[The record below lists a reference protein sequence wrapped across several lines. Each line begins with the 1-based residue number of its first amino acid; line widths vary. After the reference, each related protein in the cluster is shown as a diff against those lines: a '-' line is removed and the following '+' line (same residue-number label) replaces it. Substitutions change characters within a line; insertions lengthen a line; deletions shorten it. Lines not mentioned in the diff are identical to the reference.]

1 VAAPGTQ
8 YLAPNTFKNIVPSNQ
23 LTIGSRGSKLALFQ
37 ANWIKSKLEVA
48 HADLRVVV
56 EIIKTSG
63 DIFLDAPLS
72 QIGGKGLF
80 TKEIEDALLA
90 RRIDLAV
97 HSLKDLPTVLP
108 AGLSLGAV
116 SSRED
121 VRDAFL
127 SNEHRSLVALPKGA
141 RVGTSSLRRQSQ
153 LLRLRSDLKVANL
166 RGNLDT
172 RIRKLD
178 EKQYDAILLA
188 CAGLDRLGYQHRIV
202 ERLSVQQ
209 LCPAV
214 GQGALGIEIRETDD
228 ETRNRLQC
236 LHHAP
241 THSAVTA
248 ERAFLRRLGG
258 GCQVPIAGHAWIE
271 ESRIEMLGVVASTD
285 GQQLFRDQAGASIE
299 QAAELGVQLAERL
312 LASGASEILKVLSAS

>member
-1 VAAPGTQ
+1 MT
-8 YLAPNTFKNIVPSNQ
+8 SSQ
-23 LTIGSRGSKLALFQ
+23 LTIGSRGSKLALVQ
-37 ANWIKSKLEVA
+37 ANWVKTQLEAAHSDIK
-48 HADLRVVV
+48 VVI

-63 DIFLDAPLS
+63 DVFLDAPLS

-80 TKEIEDALLA
+80 TKEIEDALLEG
-90 RRIDLAV
+90 RIDLAV

-108 AGLSLGAV
+108 QGLTLGAV
-116 SSRED
+116 SPRED
-121 VRDAFL
+121 VRDALLSRDFL
-127 SNEHRSLVALPKGA
+127 SLAALPTGA

-153 LLRLRSDLKVANL
+153 LLRIRRDLDVANL

-188 CAGLDRLGYQHRIV
+188 CAGLDRLGYQHRIA
-202 ERLSVQQ
+202 ERISIHQ

-214 GQGALGIEIRETDD
+214 GQGALGIETREADGR
-228 ETRNRLQC
+228 TRKRLQC
-236 LHHAP
+236 LHHLP

-248 ERAFLRRLGG
+248 ERAFLGRLGG

-271 ESRIEMLGVVASTD
+271 GSRLEMLGVVASAD
-285 GQQLFRDQAGASIE
+285 GQAFFRDQASAPTD
-299 QAAELGVQLAERL
+299 QAVELGSQLAERI
-312 LASGASEILKVLSAS
+312 LASGASKILKTLSTT

>member
-1 VAAPGTQ
+1 
-8 YLAPNTFKNIVPSNQ
+8 LSSNQ

-37 ANWIKSKLEVA
+37 ANWAKSRLETV
-48 HADLRVVV
+48 HSDLRVVI

-63 DIFLDAPLS
+63 DVFLDAPLS

-80 TKEIEDALLA
+80 TKEIEDALLDG
-90 RRIDLAV
+90 RIDLAV

-108 AGLSLGAV
+108 AGLSLAAV

-121 VRDAFL
+121 ARDAFL
-127 SNEHRSLVALPKGA
+127 SNEHRSLHALPKGA
-141 RVGTSSLRRQSQ
+141 KVGTSSLRRQSQ
-153 LLRLRSDLKVANL
+153 LLWLRQDLEVANL

-188 CAGLDRLGYQHRIV
+188 CAGLDRLGYQHRIA

-214 GQGALGIEIRETDD
+214 GQGALGIEIREMDD

-236 LHHAP
+236 LHHPP

-271 ESRIEMLGVVASTD
+271 ESRLEMLGVVASVD
-285 GQQLFRDQAGASIE
+285 GQQLFRDQASAPIE
-299 QAAELGVQLAERL
+299 QGAELGAQLAERL
-312 LASGASEILKVLSAS
+312 LASGASEILRALSAS

>member
-1 VAAPGTQ
+1 M
-8 YLAPNTFKNIVPSNQ
+8 PSNQ

-37 ANWIKSKLEVA
+37 ANWVKSKLEA
-48 HADLRVVV
+48 THSDLRVVI

-63 DIFLDAPLS
+63 DVFLDAPLS

-80 TKEIEDALLA
+80 TKEIEDALLES
-90 RRIDLAV
+90 RIDLAV

-108 AGLSLGAV
+108 EGLSLGAV

-127 SNEHRSLVALPKGA
+127 SNEHSSLVALPKGA

-153 LLRLRSDLKVANL
+153 LLRLRSDLEVANL

-188 CAGLDRLGYQHRIV
+188 CAGLDRLGYQHRIA
-202 ERLSVQQ
+202 ERLSIQQ

-228 ETRNRLQC
+228 STRNRLQC

-258 GCQVPIAGHAWIE
+258 GCQVPIAGHTWIE
-271 ESRIEMLGVVASTD
+271 ESRLEMLGVVASTD
-285 GQQLFRDQAGASIE
+285 GRRLFRDQGSAPIE
-299 QAAELGVQLAERL
+299 QAADLGEQLAERL
-312 LASGASEILKVLSAS
+312 LASGASEILKALSAP

>member
-1 VAAPGTQ
+1 VA
-8 YLAPNTFKNIVPSNQ
+8 SNQ
-23 LTIGSRGSKLALFQ
+23 LIIGSRGSKLALFQ
-37 ANWIKSKLEVA
+37 ANWVKAQLEAAHAGLEVII
-48 HADLRVVV
+48 

-63 DIFLDAPLS
+63 DVFLEAPLS

-80 TKEIEDALLA
+80 TKEIEDALLEG
-90 RRIDLAV
+90 RIDLAV

-108 AGLSLGAV
+108 AGLSLAAV
-116 SSRED
+116 SRRED
-121 VRDAFL
+121 ARDAFL
-127 SNEHRSLVALPKGA
+127 SNAYSNLGALPKGA

-153 LLRLRSDLKVANL
+153 LLRLRSDLAVTNL

-172 RIRKLD
+172 RLRKLD

-214 GQGALGIEIRETDD
+214 GQGALGIESRETD
-228 ETRNRLQC
+228 EPTRSQLQC
-236 LHHAP
+236 LHHPA
-241 THSAVTA
+241 THAAVTA
-248 ERAFLRRLGG
+248 ERALLRRLGG

-271 ESRIEMLGVVASTD
+271 GSRLEILGVVASTD
-285 GQQLFRDQAGASIE
+285 GRQLFRE
-299 QAAELGVQLAERL
+299 QASAPVEQAEQLGSQLAERL
-312 LASGASEILKVLSAS
+312 LASGASEILKTLSAQ

>member
-1 VAAPGTQ
+1 M
-8 YLAPNTFKNIVPSNQ
+8 KVPSNQ

-37 ANWIKSKLEVA
+37 ANWVKSHLEAA
-48 HADLRVVV
+48 HSDVQIVID
-56 EIIKTSG
+56 IIKTSG
-63 DIFLDAPLS
+63 DVFLEAPLS

-80 TKEIEDALLA
+80 TKEIEDALLDG
-90 RRIDLAV
+90 RIDLAV

-108 AGLSLGAV
+108 AGLSLGAI
-116 SSRED
+116 SQRED

-127 SNEHRSLVALPKGA
+127 SNDHCSLGSLPKGA

-153 LLRLRSDLKVANL
+153 LLRLRSDLEVANL

-188 CAGLDRLGYQHRIV
+188 CAGLDRLGYQHRIT
-202 ERLSVQQ
+202 ERLSVLQ

-214 GQGALGIEIRETDD
+214 GQGALGVEIREADTA
-228 ETRNRLQC
+228 TRSLLQC
-236 LHHAP
+236 LHHQP
-241 THSAVTA
+241 THLAVTA
-248 ERAFLRRLGG
+248 ERAFLRHLGG

-271 ESRIEMLGVVASTD
+271 ESKLQMLGVVASTN
-285 GQQLFRDQAGASIE
+285 GQELFRDQASAPVE
-299 QAAELGVQLAERL
+299 QAAELGSELAKRL
-312 LASGASEILKVLSAS
+312 LASGASELLKALAIPLR

>member
-1 VAAPGTQ
+1 MA
-8 YLAPNTFKNIVPSNQ
+8 SNQ

-37 ANWIKSKLEVA
+37 ANWVKSQLEAA
-48 HADLRVVV
+48 HTGLKVVI

-63 DIFLDAPLS
+63 DVFLDAPLS

-80 TKEIEDALLA
+80 TKEIEDALLDG
-90 RRIDLAV
+90 RIDLAV

-108 AGLSLGAV
+108 AGLSLAAV
-116 SSRED
+116 SRRED
-121 VRDAFL
+121 ARDAFL
-127 SNEHRSLVALPKGA
+127 SNQHRSLGVLPKGA

-153 LLRLRSDLKVANL
+153 LLQLRSDLEVANL

-214 GQGALGIEIRETDD
+214 GQGALGIETRETDD

-236 LHHAP
+236 LHHPP

-248 ERAFLRRLGG
+248 ERTFLRRLGG

-285 GQQLFRDQAGASIE
+285 GQQLFRDQASAPVE
-299 QAAELGVQLAERL
+299 QAAAMGSQLAERL
-312 LASGASEILKVLSAS
+312 LASGARELLNALSP

>member
-1 VAAPGTQ
+1 V
-8 YLAPNTFKNIVPSNQ
+8 VSNQ

-37 ANWIKSKLEVA
+37 ANWVKSQLEAA
-48 HADLRVVV
+48 HSGLKVVI

-63 DIFLDAPLS
+63 DVFLNAPLS

-80 TKEIEDALLA
+80 TKEIEDALLEG
-90 RRIDLAV
+90 RIDLAV

-108 AGLSLGAV
+108 AGLSLAAV
-116 SSRED
+116 SRRED
-121 VRDAFL
+121 ARDAFL
-127 SNEHRSLVALPKGA
+127 SNQHRSLGGLPKGA

-153 LLRLRSDLKVANL
+153 LLRLRSDLEVANL

-178 EKQYDAILLA
+178 EKQYDGILLA
-188 CAGLDRLGYQHRIV
+188 CAGLDRLGYQDRIV
-202 ERLSVQQ
+202 ERLSVQE

-214 GQGALGIEIRETDD
+214 GQGALGIETRETDD

-258 GCQVPIAGHAWIE
+258 GCQVPIAGHAWVE
-271 ESRIEMLGVVASTD
+271 ESRLEMLGVVASTD
-285 GQQLFRDQAGASIE
+285 GHHLFRDQASAPAEHAG
-299 QAAELGVQLAERL
+299 ELGSQLAERL
-312 LASGASEILKVLSAS
+312 LASGAGNILNALSP

>member
-1 VAAPGTQ
+1 VA
-8 YLAPNTFKNIVPSNQ
+8 SNQ

-37 ANWIKSKLEVA
+37 ANWVKAQLEAA
-48 HADLRVVV
+48 HAGLQVVI

-63 DIFLDAPLS
+63 DVFLDAPLS

-80 TKEIEDALLA
+80 TKEIEDALLDD
-90 RRIDLAV
+90 RIDLAV

-108 AGLSLGAV
+108 AGLSLAAV
-116 SSRED
+116 SCRED
-121 VRDAFL
+121 ARDAFV
-127 SNEHRSLVALPKGA
+127 SNEHSSLGALPKGA

-153 LLRLRSDLKVANL
+153 LLRLRSDLEVANL

-178 EKQYDAILLA
+178 EEQYDAILLA
-188 CAGLDRLGYQHRIV
+188 CAGLDRLGYQHRIA

-214 GQGALGIEIRETDD
+214 GQGALGIETRETDQ
-228 ETRNRLQC
+228 ETRGQLQC
-236 LHHAP
+236 LHHPP
-241 THSAVTA
+241 THSAVIA

-271 ESRIEMLGVVASTD
+271 ESRLEMLGVVASTD
-285 GQQLFRDQAGASIE
+285 GQKLFRDQASAPIE
-299 QAAELGVQLAERL
+299 QAAELGTQLAERL
-312 LASGASEILKVLSAS
+312 LASGAREILKALTAP

>member
-1 VAAPGTQ
+1 
-8 YLAPNTFKNIVPSNQ
+8 VPSNQ

-37 ANWIKSKLEVA
+37 ANWSKSKLEAA
-48 HADLRVVV
+48 HSDLRVDIK
-56 EIIKTSG
+56 IIKTSG
-63 DIFLDAPLS
+63 DVFLDAPLS

-80 TKEIEDALLA
+80 TKEIEDALLDGV
-90 RRIDLAV
+90 IDLAV

-108 AGLSLGAV
+108 AGLSLAAV

-121 VRDAFL
+121 ARDAFL
-127 SNEHRSLVALPKGA
+127 SNEYRNLDALPKGA
-141 RVGTSSLRRQSQ
+141 KVGTSSLRRQSQ
-153 LLRLRSDLKVANL
+153 LLRLRRDLEVANL
-166 RGNLDT
+166 RGNLET

-178 EKQYDAILLA
+178 ERQYDAILLA
-188 CAGLDRLGYQHRIV
+188 CAGLDRLGYQDRIV

-214 GQGALGIEIRETDD
+214 GQGALAIEIREMDD
-228 ETRNRLQC
+228 ETRNRLQS

-271 ESRIEMLGVVASTD
+271 DSRLEMLGVVASTD
-285 GQQLFRDQAGASIE
+285 GRQMFRDQASGSIE
-299 QAAELGVQLAERL
+299 RADALGAQLAERL
-312 LASGASEILKVLSAS
+312 LASGASEILKALSAS

>member
-1 VAAPGTQ
+1 M
-8 YLAPNTFKNIVPSNQ
+8 PSNQ

-37 ANWIKSKLEVA
+37 ANWVKSKLEAA
-48 HADLRVVV
+48 HSDLRVVI

-63 DIFLDAPLS
+63 DVFLDAPLS

-80 TKEIEDALLA
+80 TKEIEDALLES
-90 RRIDLAV
+90 RIDLAV

-108 AGLSLGAV
+108 EGLSLGAV

-127 SNEHRSLVALPKGA
+127 SNEHSSLVALPKGA

-153 LLRLRSDLKVANL
+153 LLRLRSDLEVANL

-214 GQGALGIEIRETDD
+214 GQGALGIEIRDTDD
-228 ETRNRLQC
+228 TTRNRLQC
-236 LHHAP
+236 LHHTT

-258 GCQVPIAGHAWIE
+258 GCQVPIAGHAWIK
-271 ESRIEMLGVVASTD
+271 ESRLEMLGVVASTD
-285 GQQLFRDQAGASIE
+285 GQQLFRDQASAPIE
-299 QAAELGVQLAERL
+299 QAAELGAQLAERL
-312 LASGASEILKVLSAS
+312 LASGASEILKALSAS

>member
-1 VAAPGTQ
+1 
-8 YLAPNTFKNIVPSNQ
+8 VPSNQ

-37 ANWIKSKLEVA
+37 ANWSKSKLEAA
-48 HADLRVVV
+48 HSDLRVAIK
-56 EIIKTSG
+56 IIKTSG
-63 DIFLDAPLS
+63 DVFLDAPLS

-80 TKEIEDALLA
+80 TKEIEDALLDGV
-90 RRIDLAV
+90 IDLAV

-108 AGLSLGAV
+108 AGLSLAAV

-121 VRDAFL
+121 ARDAFL
-127 SNEHRSLVALPKGA
+127 SNEYRNLDALPKGA
-141 RVGTSSLRRQSQ
+141 KVGTSSLRRQSQ
-153 LLRLRSDLKVANL
+153 LLRLRRDLEVANL
-166 RGNLDT
+166 RGNLET

-178 EKQYDAILLA
+178 ERQYDAILLA
-188 CAGLDRLGYQHRIV
+188 CAGLDRLGYQDRIV
-202 ERLSVQQ
+202 ERLSVEQ

-214 GQGALGIEIRETDD
+214 GQGALAIEIREMDD
-228 ETRNRLQC
+228 ETRNRLQS

-271 ESRIEMLGVVASTD
+271 DSRLEMLGVVASTD
-285 GQQLFRDQAGASIE
+285 GRQMFRDQASGSIE
-299 QAAELGVQLAERL
+299 RADALGAQLAERL
-312 LASGASEILKVLSAS
+312 LASGASEILKALSAS

>member
-1 VAAPGTQ
+1 
-8 YLAPNTFKNIVPSNQ
+8 VPLDQ

-37 ANWIKSKLEVA
+37 ANWTKSKLEAA
-48 HADLRVVV
+48 HSDLRVDIK
-56 EIIKTSG
+56 IIKTSG
-63 DIFLDAPLS
+63 DVFLDAPLS

-80 TKEIEDALLA
+80 TKEIEDALLDS
-90 RRIDLAV
+90 RIDLAV

-108 AGLSLGAV
+108 TGLSLAAV

-121 VRDAFL
+121 ARDAFL
-127 SNEHRSLVALPKGA
+127 SNDHHCLDALPKGSK
-141 RVGTSSLRRQSQ
+141 VGTSSLRRQSQ
-153 LLRLRSDLKVANL
+153 LLRLRPDLEVANL
-166 RGNLDT
+166 RGNVDT

-178 EKQYDAILLA
+178 EKHYDAILLA
-188 CAGLDRLGYQHRIV
+188 CAGLDRLGYQDRIV

-214 GQGALGIEIRETDD
+214 GQGALAIEIRDMDD
-228 ETRNRLQC
+228 ETRNRLQS
-236 LHHAP
+236 LHHVP

-271 ESRIEMLGVVASTD
+271 NSRLEMLGVVASTD
-285 GQQLFRDQAGASIE
+285 GRQMFRDQASGSIE
-299 QAAELGVQLAERL
+299 QADALGTQLAERL
-312 LASGASEILKVLSAS
+312 LASGAREILQALSAS

>member
-1 VAAPGTQ
+1 VA
-8 YLAPNTFKNIVPSNQ
+8 SNQ

-37 ANWIKSKLEVA
+37 ANWVKSQLEAA
-48 HADLRVVV
+48 HTGLKVVI

-63 DIFLDAPLS
+63 DVFLDAPLS

-80 TKEIEDALLA
+80 TKEIEDALLDG
-90 RRIDLAV
+90 RIDLAV

-108 AGLSLGAV
+108 AGLSLAAV
-116 SSRED
+116 SRRED
-121 VRDAFL
+121 ARDAFL
-127 SNEHRSLVALPKGA
+127 SNAHRSLGALPKGA

-153 LLRLRSDLKVANL
+153 LLQLRSDLEVANL

-214 GQGALGIEIRETDD
+214 GQGALGIETRETDD

-236 LHHAP
+236 LHHPP

-248 ERAFLRRLGG
+248 ERTFLRRLGG

-285 GQQLFRDQAGASIE
+285 GQQLFRDQASAPVE
-299 QAAELGVQLAERL
+299 QAAAMGSQLAERL
-312 LASGASEILKVLSAS
+312 LASGARELLNALSP

>member
-1 VAAPGTQ
+1 
-8 YLAPNTFKNIVPSNQ
+8 
-23 LTIGSRGSKLALFQ
+23 LFQ
-37 ANWIKSKLEVA
+37 ANWVKSQLEAA
-48 HADLRVVV
+48 HPELPISIEV
-56 EIIKTSG
+56 IKTSG
-63 DIFLDAPLS
+63 DVFLDAPLS

-80 TKEIEDALLA
+80 TKEIEDALLDG
-90 RRIDLAV
+90 RIDLAV

-116 SSRED
+116 SRRED

-127 SNEHRSLVALPKGA
+127 SNAHRSFAALPKGA

-153 LLRLRSDLKVANL
+153 VLRLRGDLEVANL
-166 RGNLDT
+166 RGNVDT

-188 CAGLDRLGYQHRIV
+188 CAGLDRLGYQDRIT
-202 ERLSVQQ
+202 ERLSVLQ

-214 GQGALGIEIRETDD
+214 GQGALGIETRETDTP
-228 ETRNRLQC
+228 TRKQLQC
-236 LHHAP
+236 LHHLP

-271 ESRIEMLGVVASTD
+271 GSRLEMLGVVASAD
-285 GQQLFRDQAGASIE
+285 GQQLFRDQASGTVG
-299 QAAELGVQLAERL
+299 QAEELGSQLAERL
-312 LASGASEILKVLSAS
+312 LASGASEIINGLSNA

>member
-1 VAAPGTQ
+1 M
-8 YLAPNTFKNIVPSNQ
+8 PSNQ

-37 ANWIKSKLEVA
+37 ANWVKSKLEAA
-48 HADLRVVV
+48 HSDLRVVI

-63 DIFLDAPLS
+63 DVFLDAPLS

-80 TKEIEDALLA
+80 TKEIEDALLES
-90 RRIDLAV
+90 RIDLAV

-108 AGLSLGAV
+108 EGLSLGAV

-127 SNEHRSLVALPKGA
+127 SNEHSSLVALPKGA

-153 LLRLRSDLKVANL
+153 LLRLRSDLEVANL

-214 GQGALGIEIRETDD
+214 GQGALGIEIRDTDD
-228 ETRNRLQC
+228 TTRNRLQC
-236 LHHAP
+236 LHHTT

-258 GCQVPIAGHAWIE
+258 GCQVPIAGHAWSE
-271 ESRIEMLGVVASTD
+271 ESRLEMLGIVASTD
-285 GQQLFRDQAGASIE
+285 GQQLFRDQASAPIE
-299 QAAELGVQLAERL
+299 QAAELGAQLAERL
-312 LASGASEILKVLSAS
+312 LASGASEILKALSAS

>member
-1 VAAPGTQ
+1 
-8 YLAPNTFKNIVPSNQ
+8 VPSNQ

-37 ANWIKSKLEVA
+37 ANWVKSKLEAA
-48 HADLRVVV
+48 HSDLRVVI

-63 DIFLDAPLS
+63 DVFLDAPLS

-80 TKEIEDALLA
+80 TKEIEDALLES
-90 RRIDLAV
+90 RIDLAV

-108 AGLSLGAV
+108 EGLSLGAV

-127 SNEHRSLVALPKGA
+127 SNEHSSLVALPKGA

-153 LLRLRSDLKVANL
+153 LLRLRSDLEVANL

-214 GQGALGIEIRETDD
+214 GQGALGIEIRDTDD
-228 ETRNRLQC
+228 TTRNRLQC
-236 LHHAP
+236 LHHTT

-258 GCQVPIAGHAWIE
+258 GCQVPIAGHAWSE
-271 ESRIEMLGVVASTD
+271 ESRLEMLGIVASTD
-285 GQQLFRDQAGASIE
+285 GQQLFRDQASAPIE
-299 QAAELGVQLAERL
+299 QAAELGAQLAERL
-312 LASGASEILKVLSAS
+312 LASGASEILKALSAS

>member
-1 VAAPGTQ
+1 
-8 YLAPNTFKNIVPSNQ
+8 LETFVPQDQ

-37 ANWIKSKLEVA
+37 ANWVKSQLEAA
-48 HADLRVVV
+48 HPGIPIVID
-56 EIIKTSG
+56 IIRTSG
-63 DIFLDAPLS
+63 DVFLEAPLS

-80 TKEIEDALLA
+80 TKEIEDALLEGK
-90 RRIDLAV
+90 IDLAV

-116 SSRED
+116 SRRED

-127 SNEHRSLVALPKGA
+127 SNTHRSLAGLPKGA

-153 LLRLRSDLKVANL
+153 LLRLRSDLEIANL

-188 CAGLDRLGYQHRIV
+188 CAGLDRLGYQDRIT
-202 ERLSVQQ
+202 ERLSVLQ

-214 GQGALGIEIRETDD
+214 GQGALGIEIRETDAA
-228 ETRNRLQC
+228 TRGRLQC
-236 LHHAP
+236 LHHQP
-241 THSAVTA
+241 THAAVTA
-248 ERAFLRRLGG
+248 ERAFLRHLGG

-271 ESRIEMLGVVASTD
+271 ESQLQLLGVVASTD
-285 GQQLFRDQAGASIE
+285 GQQLFRDQISAPIE
-299 QAAELGVQLAERL
+299 QATELGSQLAKRL
-312 LASGASEILKVLSAS
+312 LASGASEILKALSVPLR

>member
-1 VAAPGTQ
+1 VS
-8 YLAPNTFKNIVPSNQ
+8 SNQ

-37 ANWIKSKLEVA
+37 ANWAKSRLETE
-48 HADLRVVV
+48 HPDLRVLI

-63 DIFLDAPLS
+63 DVFVDAPLS

-80 TKEIEDALLA
+80 TKEIEEALLDS
-90 RRIDLAV
+90 RIDLAV

-108 AGLSLGAV
+108 PGLSLAAV

-121 VRDAFL
+121 ARDAFL
-127 SNEHRSLVALPKGA
+127 SNKHRSLDALPNGA

-153 LLRLRSDLKVANL
+153 LLHLRQDLEVANL

-188 CAGLDRLGYQHRIV
+188 CAGLDRLGYQRRIA

-214 GQGALGIEIRETDD
+214 GQGALGIEIREIDD

-271 ESRIEMLGVVASTD
+271 EARLEMLGVVASTD
-285 GQQLFRDQAGASIE
+285 GRQVFRDQASAPIE

-312 LASGASEILKVLSAS
+312 LASGASEILKALSAS

>member
-1 VAAPGTQ
+1 M
-8 YLAPNTFKNIVPSNQ
+8 PSNQ
-23 LTIGSRGSKLALFQ
+23 LTITIGSRGSKLALFQ
-37 ANWIKSKLEVA
+37 ANWVKSQLEATHSDLEV
-48 HADLRVVV
+48 VI

-63 DIFLDAPLS
+63 DVFLDAPLS

-80 TKEIEDALLA
+80 TKEIEDALLDA
-90 RRIDLAV
+90 RIDLAV

-108 AGLSLGAV
+108 AGLSLAAV
-116 SSRED
+116 SRRED

-127 SNEHRSLVALPKGA
+127 SNEHRSLGALPKGA

-153 LLRLRSDLKVANL
+153 LLRLRSDLEVANL

-178 EKQYDAILLA
+178 EKQYGAILLA
-188 CAGLDRLGYQHRIV
+188 CAGLDRLGYQHRIA

-214 GQGALGIEIRETDD
+214 GQGALGIETRESDAA
-228 ETRNRLQC
+228 TRSRLQC
-236 LHHAP
+236 LHHPP

-271 ESRIEMLGVVASTD
+271 ESRIEMLGVVASAD
-285 GQQLFRDQAGASIE
+285 GQQFFRDQASAPVE
-299 QAAELGVQLAERL
+299 QAAQLGSQLAERL
-312 LASGASEILKVLSAS
+312 LANGASEILKALSAP

>member
-1 VAAPGTQ
+1 M
-8 YLAPNTFKNIVPSNQ
+8 PSHL

-37 ANWIKSKLEVA
+37 ANWVKSKLETA
-48 HADLRVVV
+48 HSDIRVVV
-56 EIIKTSG
+56 EIVKTSG
-63 DIFLDAPLS
+63 DVFLDAPLS

-80 TKEIEDALLA
+80 TKEIEDALLDG
-90 RRIDLAV
+90 RIDLAV

-108 AGLSLGAV
+108 AGLHLAAV

-127 SNEHRSLVALPKGA
+127 SNKHRSLGALPNGA
-141 RVGTSSLRRQSQ
+141 KVGTSSLRRQSQ
-153 LLRLRSDLKVANL
+153 LLRLRRDLEVANL

-178 EKQYDAILLA
+178 EGQYDAILLA
-188 CAGLDRLGYQHRIV
+188 CAGLDRLGYQQRIV

-214 GQGALGIEIRETDD
+214 GQGALGIETRELDD
-228 ETRNRLQC
+228 ETQNRLQC

-271 ESRIEMLGVVASTD
+271 ESRLELLGVVASTD
-285 GQQLFRDQAGASIE
+285 GRQLFRGQTSAPIE
-299 QAAELGVQLAERL
+299 QAGELGAELAERL
-312 LASGASEILKVLSAS
+312 LASGASEILQALSAS

>member
-1 VAAPGTQ
+1 M
-8 YLAPNTFKNIVPSNQ
+8 PSNQ

-37 ANWIKSKLEVA
+37 ANWAKSKLETV
-48 HADLRVVV
+48 HSDLRVVI

-80 TKEIEDALLA
+80 TKEIEDALLDG
-90 RRIDLAV
+90 RIDLAV

-108 AGLSLGAV
+108 AGLGLAAV

-121 VRDAFL
+121 ARDAFL
-127 SNEHRSLVALPKGA
+127 SNEHRSLDALPKGA
-141 RVGTSSLRRQSQ
+141 KVGTSSLRRQSQ
-153 LLRLRSDLKVANL
+153 LLRLRQDLEVANL

-188 CAGLDRLGYQHRIV
+188 CAGLDRLGYQDRIA

-214 GQGALGIEIRETDD
+214 GQGTLGIEIRETDD

-271 ESRIEMLGVVASTD
+271 KSRLEMLGIVASTD
-285 GQQLFRDQAGASIE
+285 GRQMFRDQASAPIE
-299 QAAELGVQLAERL
+299 QAEALGAQLAERL
-312 LASGASEILKVLSAS
+312 LASGASEILKALSAS